1 MQPRSD
7 TDKADAEVEAL
18 TKSADYSLAR
28 SRHMH
33 KQSMLDGSLAGNS
46 TGQQAN
52 IISDTEVT
60 AGAEGPPGIIAPIA
74 KRKLDFDRAS
84 DSRITSENSAG
95 NISSTQIDT
104 KISSLRDSMLCTV
117 TVSAEIPA
125 KAENGKNENWI
136 EWLFDRQPEYSIK

>member
-1 MQPRSD
+1 M
-7 TDKADAEVEAL
+7 
-18 TKSADYSLAR
+18 
-28 SRHMH
+28 HMH
-33 KQSMLDGSLAGNS
+33 KQAMPDGTLAGNS

-74 KRKLDFDRAS
+74 KRKIDFDRAS

-104 KISSLRDSMLCTV
+104 KISNLRDSMLCAV
-117 TVSAEIPA
+117 TVSAEFPA
-125 KAENGKNENWI
+125 TTGNGKNED
-136 EWLFDRQPEYSIK
+136 LGAVRYRLCARMS